1 MVKSKFAKKNLGAL
15 VSIFALL
22 RDHSSNAHTPPPPS
36 SPSQQPLLARAPREV
51 SDAGHD
57 GVPARLHLAWRV
69 KRNKFSG
76 LGGALERLH
85 GTAAGPNTAVALL
98 RSRDAAL
105 RQRDKGASSRLC
117 RCQDGAF
124 DLAALPRKSNS
135 MLHASEATATYW

>member
-1 MVKSKFAKKNLGAL
+1 M
-15 VSIFALL
+15 
-22 RDHSSNAHTPPPPS
+22 
-36 SPSQQPLLARAPREV
+36 LARAPREV

-105 RQRDKGASSRLC
+105 RQRDKGASSRLY

>member
-1 MVKSKFAKKNLGAL
+1 MLGTTECPPVCTL
-15 VSIFALL
+15 PGG
-22 RDHSSNAHTPPPPS
+22 SNAINS
-36 SPSQQPLLARAPREV
+36 AAWAAP
-51 SDAGHD
+51 
-57 GVPARLHLAWRV
+57 WR
-69 KRNKFSG
+69 G
-76 LGGALERLH
+76 C
-85 GTAAGPNTAVALL
+85 TAPL